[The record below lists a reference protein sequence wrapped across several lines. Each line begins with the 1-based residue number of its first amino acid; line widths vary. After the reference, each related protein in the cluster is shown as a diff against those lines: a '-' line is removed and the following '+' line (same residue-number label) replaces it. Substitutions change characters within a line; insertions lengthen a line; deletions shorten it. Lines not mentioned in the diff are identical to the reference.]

1 MFLLSGLRN
10 PVLILM
16 PAALDPHAPT
26 ANVPEDMTGRPRR
39 VATGGVS
46 FRKTFAAFKHRNFRL
61 YFSGQLISFTG
72 TWMTTTAQ
80 GWLVYQLTG
89 SKALLGVVAAA
100 ASAPMLF
107 FATWGGW
114 VADRYPKRSVVVCT
128 QISSMILSL
137 IMAALVWTKVV
148 QPWHIIV
155 LAVIGGITMAFDMPA
170 RQSFVIEMTS
180 RDDLMNAISLN
191 SSAFNCARIIG
202 PSIAGFL
209 MAHVGIA
216 LCFLFDGL
224 SFIPVI
230 AGLLLMRLPKKE
242 GRIESDSGP
251 LGQAFE
257 GFRYVWTHRRI
268 LTILSLFIVVG
279 IFGWSYSVL
288 MPAFA
293 HDVLHLGANGYGLL
307 MAGSGVG
314 ALAAALT
321 VASAGHMLPT
331 RTMGLGGV
339 WIFSVA
345 LVLFAFNK
353 NLYVGVI
360 LLALVGF
367 GVVLYFSTSNTVLQS
382 IVPDEMRGRVMGI
395 WALIFGGMIPL
406 GSLEAGLMADFLG
419 TPATMAVGA
428 LICALAALVTLHVI
442 RKREAQ
448 LGKGALRIGA

>member
-1 MFLLSGLRN
+1 
-10 PVLILM
+10 M
-16 PAALDPHAPT
+16 PSAFEPREHT

-39 VATGGVS
+39 VTTGGIS
-46 FRKTFAAFKHRNFRL
+46 LRKTFSALKHRNFRL
-61 YFSGQLISFTG
+61 FFSGQLISFTG
-72 TWMTTTAQ
+72 SWMTTTAQ

-89 SKALLGVVAAA
+89 SKALLGIVAAA

-114 VADRYPKRSVVVCT
+114 MADRYPKRSVVLVT
-128 QISSMILSL
+128 QTCWMILSL
-137 IMAALVWTKVV
+137 AMAALVWTNVV
-148 QPWHIIV
+148 QPWHIIA
-155 LAVIGGITMAFDMPA
+155 LAVLGGVTMAFDMPA

-180 RDDLMNAISLN
+180 REDLMNAISLN

-216 LCFLFDGL
+216 MCFFIDGI
-224 SFIPVI
+224 SFIAVI
-230 AGLLLMRLPKKE
+230 AGLLLMRLPKRE
-242 GRIESDSGP
+242 TTIVSGSGP
-251 LGQAFE
+251 LGQALE
-257 GFRYVWTHRRI
+257 GFRYVWTHRRV
-268 LTILSLFIVVG
+268 LTILSLFTVVG

-288 MPAFA
+288 LPAFA

-321 VASAGHMLPT
+321 VASVGHMLPT
-331 RTMGLGGV
+331 RVMALGGV
-339 WIFSVA
+339 WIFSLT

-353 NLYVGVI
+353 NLYLGVL
-360 LLALVGF
+360 LLAFVGF

-395 WALIFGGMIPL
+395 WTLIFGGMIPL
-406 GSLEAGLMADFLG
+406 GSLEAGLLADFIG
-419 TPATMAVGA
+419 TPATMAIGA
-428 LICALAALVTLHVI
+428 LICALAALVTLHII

-448 LGKGALRIGA
+448 LASAA

>member
-1 MFLLSGLRN
+1 
-10 PVLILM
+10 M
-16 PAALDPHAPT
+16 PSALDPHPSPT
-26 ANVPEDMTGRPRR
+26 ANVPEDTTGRPRC
-39 VATGGVS
+39 VATGGIS
-46 FRKTFAAFKHRNFRL
+46 FRKTFSALKHRNFRL
-61 YFSGQLISFTG
+61 FFTGQLISFTG

-89 SKALLGVVAAA
+89 SKVLLGVVAAA

-114 VADRYPKRSVVVCT
+114 VADRYPKRSVIVIT
-128 QISSMILSL
+128 QICSMILSFTL
-137 IMAALVWTKVV
+137 AALVWTKVV

-155 LAVIGGITMAFDMPA
+155 LAVFGGINMAFDMPA

-180 RDDLMNAISLN
+180 RADLMNAISLN

-202 PSIAGFL
+202 PSIAGLL

-216 LCFLFDGL
+216 MCFLFDGL

-242 GRIESDSGP
+242 TQIVSDAGP
-251 LGQAFE
+251 IGQALE
-257 GFRYVWTHRRI
+257 GFRYVWGHRRV
-268 LTILSLFIVVG
+268 LTILSLFTVVG

-293 HDVLHLGANGYGLL
+293 HDVLHLGANGFGLL

-331 RTMGLGGV
+331 RVMALGGV

-345 LVLFAFNK
+345 LILFAFNK
-353 NLYVGVI
+353 NLYVAVA
-360 LLALVGF
+360 LLAVVAF

-395 WALIFGGMIPL
+395 WTLIFGGMIPL
-406 GSLEAGLMADFLG
+406 GSLEAGLLADFIG
-419 TPATMAVGA
+419 TPATMAIGA
-428 LICALAALVTLHVI
+428 VICALAAFVTLHVI

-448 LGKGALRIGA
+448 LAAAA

>member
-1 MFLLSGLRN
+1 MR
-10 PVLILM
+10 P
-16 PAALDPHAPT
+16 ALDHPHST
-26 ANVPEDMTGRPRR
+26 TRVPEDMTGRPRR
-39 VATGGVS
+39 VTTEPIS
-46 FRKTFAAFKHRNFRL
+46 LRKTFSALKHRNFRL
-61 YFSGQLISFTG
+61 FFTGQLISFTG

-114 VADRYPKRSVVVCT
+114 IADRYPKRSIVVVT
-128 QISSMILSL
+128 QICNMLLSL
-137 IMAALVWTKVV
+137 TMAALVWTKVV
-148 QPWHIIV
+148 QPWQIIV
-155 LAVIGGITMAFDMPA
+155 LAILGGVTMAFDMPA

-180 RDDLMNAISLN
+180 REDLMNAISLN
-191 SSAFNCARIIG
+191 SSAFNAARIIG
-202 PSIAGFL
+202 PSIAGLL
-209 MAHVGIA
+209 MAQVGIA
-216 LCFLFDGL
+216 MCFFLDGI

-230 AGLLLMRLPKKE
+230 AGLLLMRLPKRE
-242 GRIESDSGP
+242 TQIESEAGP
-251 LGQAFE
+251 IGQALE
-257 GFRYVWTHRRI
+257 GFRYVWQHRRV
-268 LTILSLFIVVG
+268 LTILSLFTVVG

-293 HDVLHLGANGYGLL
+293 RDVLHLGEQGYGLL

-321 VASAGHMLPT
+321 VASAGHILPT
-331 RTMGLGGV
+331 RTMALGGV

-345 LVLFAFNK
+345 LALFAFNT
-353 NLYVGVI
+353 NLYLAVI

-367 GVVLYFSTSNTVLQS
+367 GIVLYFSTSNTVLQS

-395 WALIFGGMIPL
+395 WTLIFGGMIPL
-406 GSLEAGLMADFLG
+406 GSLEAGLMADFFG
-419 TPATMAVGA
+419 TPATIAIGA
-428 LICALAALVTLHVI
+428 LICALAALVTLHVV

-448 LGKGALRIGA
+448 LAAAAA

>member
-1 MFLLSGLRN
+1 MR
-10 PVLILM
+10 P
-16 PAALDPHAPT
+16 ALDHPHST
-26 ANVPEDMTGRPRR
+26 TRVPEDMTGRPRR
-39 VATGGVS
+39 VTTGRIS
-46 FRKTFAAFKHRNFRL
+46 FRKTFSALRHRNFRL
-61 YFSGQLISFTG
+61 FFSGQLISFTG

-114 VADRYPKRSVVVCT
+114 VADRYPKRSVVVVT
-128 QISSMILSL
+128 QICNMLLSL
-137 IMAALVWTKVV
+137 SMAVLVWTKVV

-155 LAVIGGITMAFDMPA
+155 LAILGGVTMAFDMPA

-180 RDDLMNAISLN
+180 REDLMNAISLN
-191 SSAFNCARIIG
+191 SSAFNAARIIG
-202 PSIAGFL
+202 PSVAGLL
-209 MAHVGIA
+209 MAQVGIA
-216 LCFLFDGL
+216 MCFFLDGI

-242 GRIESDSGP
+242 MEIDSDAGP
-251 LGQAFE
+251 IGQALE
-257 GFRYVWTHRRI
+257 GFRYVFAHRRV
-268 LTILSLFIVVG
+268 LTILSLFTVVG

-293 HDVLHLGANGYGLL
+293 RDVLHLGEKGYGLL
-307 MAGSGVG
+307 MGGSGVG

-321 VASAGHMLPT
+321 VASAGHILPT
-331 RTMGLGGV
+331 RVMALGGV

-345 LVLFAFNK
+345 LALFAFNK
-353 NLYVGVI
+353 NLYLAVI
-360 LLALVGF
+360 LLAIVGF
-367 GVVLYFSTSNTVLQS
+367 GIVLYFSTSNTVLQS

-395 WALIFGGMIPL
+395 WTLIFGGMIPL
-406 GSLEAGLMADFLG
+406 GSLEAGLVADLLG
-419 TPATMAVGA
+419 TPVTIAIGA
-428 LICALAALVTLHVI
+428 LICALAALVTLRVI

-448 LGKGALRIGA
+448 LAAVAS